1 MPLRTCA
8 SRAAA
13 AALLSALCG
22 CLSGP
27 PLHPPATTS
36 PQMRPEVFFAGST
49 RGDGQLTERG
59 RDPRRFKVEGH
70 GRTEPDGSFRLDQTV
85 TFADGEV
92 RTRTWR
98 LRRVDETTYTG
109 SVSDAAGEVTGD
121 VEGNVFHVHYLLR
134 RPAVTM
140 EQRLYLQR
148 DGCSVINFADV
159 SVAGVAWARLG
170 ERIVRLD
177 CAK

>member
-1 MPLRTCA
+1 MPSRTCA

-13 AALLSALCG
+13 VSLLLALGG
-22 CLSGP
+22 CLAGP
-27 PLHPPATTS
+27 PLHPSATTS

-59 RDPRRFKVEGH
+59 RDPRPFKVAGEG
-70 GRTEPDGSFRLDQTV
+70 RAEPDGSFRLDQTV

-98 LRRVDETTYTG
+98 LRRVDDTTYTG

-121 VEGNVFHVHYLLR
+121 VDGNVFHVRYLMR
-134 RPAVTM
+134 KPAVYM
-140 EQRLYLQR
+140 EQWLYLQR

-159 SVAGVAWARLG
+159 SVVGVAWARLG